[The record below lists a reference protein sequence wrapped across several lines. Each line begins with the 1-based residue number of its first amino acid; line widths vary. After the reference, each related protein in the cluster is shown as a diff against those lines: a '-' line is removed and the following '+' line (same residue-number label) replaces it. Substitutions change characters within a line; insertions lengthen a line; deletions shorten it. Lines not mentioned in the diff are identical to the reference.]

1 MLKKLFNKRYTI
13 EMFKNM
19 IKRKSP
25 DLKEMQKALDNG
37 VDIDFVVNKFKKR
50 IGVKNH
56 PSIHRILDLNEEI
69 NSKLK

>member
-37 VDIDFVVNKFKKR
+37 VDIDFVDKNNEAFLHYVIKK
-50 IGVKNH
+50 I
-56 PSIHRILDLNEEI
+56 
-69 NSKLK
+69 